1 MVLHTYSLRG
11 TFKRPLMK
19 IIQRVEETGADTNFK
34 GKLHICVKYDEN
46 HSKGSEDMEG
56 TPIEG

>member
-1 MVLHTYSLRG
+1 
-11 TFKRPLMK
+11 MK

-34 GKLHICVKYDEN
+34 GKLHICVKYSEN